1 MRFIIL
7 IIYFI
12 SIFKFAYSTN
22 IYNTDEYTINFF
34 SNNIN
39 IEKEININN
48 IKVKSFKTILE
59 KILTKKNYK
68 QLEKE
73 IDLFFVN
80 NFILNMTINDE
91 QIINNNYYSKIKIN
105 FNKDSIINYLINNK
119 INYTDSLPNKFLLII
134 YEENKIENNLLS
146 KKNNFYDYLLNTD
159 NDFFLKFFLIP
170 KLDFND
176 RFIFNKDN
184 YDNDLINSVIK
195 LNEKYSTD
203 YQILLHSKFHENYY
217 LIKFFLINENQIIF
231 IDEKKIINLD
241 YKNIFF
247 DIYYES
253 LDRWKEF
260 NEININL
267 INKLE
272 CKIVINNIQE
282 LKFLRNILKSNRIIK
297 NLDLKSIMLNENIY
311 NIVYFGNI
319 DIFKKSL
326 IKSRL
331 KLFFKEDQCNIELI

>member
-48 IKVKSFKTILE
+48 IKLKNIKTILE